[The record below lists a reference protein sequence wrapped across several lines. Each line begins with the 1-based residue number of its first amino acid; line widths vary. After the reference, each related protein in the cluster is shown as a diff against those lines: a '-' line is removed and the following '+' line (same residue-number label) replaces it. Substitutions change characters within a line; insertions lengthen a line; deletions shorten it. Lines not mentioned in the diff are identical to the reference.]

1 MTKPNSS
8 RRAFMHQLAALAGVV
23 IVPSML
29 RAGSA
34 VRPGEITNEQICQRK
49 LALAVKESLGILPIG
64 DVMVTVG
71 SSFIGAPYVAGTLEQ
86 PGEERLVVNLQGFDC
101 VTFVESTLALSR
113 CIKSGKHSFEDF
125 KKQLQLI
132 RYRRGRIDGYPSR
145 LHYFSDWIDDN
156 AGKNVVRNISQEI
169 GGVAYEKP
177 VTFMSSHFSSY
188 KQLADK
194 SFLGKIKELES
205 LISDRLHFSVPKE
218 RVKSVE
224 QKLDS
229 GDVIGIT
236 TSTDGLDIIHTGM
249 ALRVNGILK
258 YLHAPLSTG
267 KVQITEHSLVDY
279 LSTRKSQTGI
289 MVARPLEPAL

>member
-1 MTKPNSS
+1 
-8 RRAFMHQLAALAGVV
+8 MHQLAALAGVV

-113 CIKSGKHSFEDF
+113 CIKSGKHTFEEY

-132 RYRRGRIDGYPSR
+132 RYRRGCIDGYPSR
-145 LHYFSDWIDDN
+145 LHYFSGWIDDN
-156 AGKNVVRNISQEI
+156 DKKKVVRNISHEL
-169 GGVAYEKP
+169 GGVAYEKSMS
-177 VTFMSSHFSSY
+177 FMSSHSSSY
-188 KQLADK
+188 KQLSNSA
-194 SFLGKIKELES
+194 FLEKIKQIES
-205 LISDRLHFSVPKE
+205 SLNLQTHHYIPKDQLKEVE
-218 RVKSVE
+218 R
-224 QKLDS
+224 KLNS
-229 GDVIGIT
+229 GDIVGFT
-236 TSTDGLDIIHTGM
+236 TSTEGLDIIHTGI
-249 ALRVNGILK
+249 AIRVNGILK

-267 KVQITEHSLVDY
+267 KVQITENSLANY
-279 LSTRKSQTGI
+279 LAMHKNQTGI
-289 MVARPLEPAL
+289 MVARPLEPVL